1 MLTRENELRLSE
13 AVQLRFKAAEASVDS
28 EWMCVAQ
35 EIQEQVINEFSKA
48 SHSSLDVM
56 RHMDVALFE
65 LRAAANRHPG
75 TDTVVVIYN
84 NNNKIYC
91 WLNFPYDTYDR
102 SSMAL
107 SNLSKPNCCIVLNV
121 YPGTVPGYRFMC
133 PR

>member
-91 WLNFPYDTYDR
+91 ILLVKFPIPR